1 MTDWIW
7 QSPSWPDFRHDVRT
21 LAPALS
27 AARRAQG
34 EILGLLQ
41 ALGGDQSRGV
51 EARIWEGESL
61 ATAAIEGE
69 HLDVATLRSS
79 IARRLG
85 IGDSSR
91 SAARIV
97 DGLLDMQEDAATH
110 WDKPLTLKRLCGWHA
125 ALFPTGYS
133 GLHPVAAGKL
143 RSAPEAM
150 QIVSG
155 PMHNPKVH
163 YVAPPADRAPA
174 EVRRFLEWFNGA
186 SHALDGLLRAGIAHL
201 WFEIIHPFE
210 DGNGRIG
217 RAIVDLALAQDLKG
231 HPRIYSMAAE
241 LAGAR
246 GRYYEALQQA
256 GRDGA
261 DIDRW
266 LVWFCEIFT
275 RATRRSKSVV
285 LSALAKARFWA
296 DHGGTPVTEAQAMV
310 LNRLL
315 DAGPRG
321 FEGDL
326 TTRKYVALTGLSRA
340 SAYRDLAALAAAGLL
355 ASHGQG
361 KATRYYI
368 NLPGWE
374 PPP

>member
-1 MTDWIW
+1 MSDWIW
-7 QSPSWPDFRHDVRT
+7 QSATWPDFRHNSQV

-34 EILGLLQ
+34 EILGLLR
-41 ALGGDQSRGV
+41 ALGDDQSRGV
-51 EARIWEGESL
+51 EARIWEAESL

-69 HLDVATLRSS
+69 QLDLASLRSS

-85 IGDSSR
+85 IGTPSQ
-91 SAARIV
+91 APARVV

-110 WDKPLTLKRLCGWHA
+110 WDQPLTLKRLCGWHA
-125 ALFPTGYS
+125 ALFPTGFS

-150 QIVSG
+150 RIVSG
-155 PMHNPKVH
+155 PMHNPKGH
-163 YVAPPADRAPA
+163 YVAPPVDRVPA
-174 EVRRFLEWFNGA
+174 EVRRFLAWFNGE
-186 SHALDGLLRAGIAHL
+186 SRTQDGLLRAGIAHL

-231 HPRIYSMAAE
+231 HPRIYSVAAE
-241 LAGAR
+241 LAAAR
-246 GRYYEALQQA
+246 TCYYDELQLA
-256 GRDGA
+256 SRDGA

-266 LVWFCEIFT
+266 LVWFCRTFVE
-275 RATRRSKSVV
+275 ASMRSKSIV

-296 DHGGTPVTEAQAMV
+296 DHGGVSVTEAQAKV

-315 DAGPRG
+315 DAGPPG

-340 SAYRDLAALAAAGLL
+340 TAYRDLTALVAMGLL
-355 ASHGQG
+355 ASQGQG
-361 KATRYYI
+361 KATRYFI
-368 NLPGWE
+368 NLQGWE

>member
-1 MTDWIW
+1 MPDWIW
-7 QSPSWPDFRHDVRT
+7 QSPAWPDFRRNPQV
-21 LAPALS
+21 LAPALA

-41 ALGGDQSRGV
+41 ALGTDQSRGV
-51 EARIWEGESL
+51 EARIWEAESL

-69 HLDVATLRSS
+69 HLDLASLRSS

-85 IGDSSR
+85 IGAPSQ
-91 SAARIV
+91 APARLV

-110 WDKPLTLKRLCGWHA
+110 WHKPLTLKRLCGWHA

-133 GLHPVAAGKL
+133 GLHQVAAGKL
-143 RSAPEAM
+143 RSAREAM

-155 PMHNPKVH
+155 PIHNPKVH
-163 YVAPPADRAPA
+163 YVAPPADLVPA
-174 EVRRFLEWFNGA
+174 EVRRFLAWFNGE
-186 SHALDGLLRAGIAHL
+186 SRTQDGLLRAGIAHL

-231 HPRIYSMAAE
+231 HPRIYSVAAE
-241 LAGAR
+241 LAAAR
-246 GRYYEALQQA
+246 TRYYEELQLA
-256 GRDGA
+256 SRGGA
-261 DIDRW
+261 DVDRW
-266 LVWFCEIFT
+266 LLWFCHTFV
-275 RATRRSKSVV
+275 AASLRSKSIVFA
-285 LSALAKARFWA
+285 ALAKARFWA
-296 DHGGTPVTEAQAMV
+296 DHGGAPVTEAQAKV

-340 SAYRDLAALAAAGLL
+340 TAYRDLTALMAGGLL
-355 ASHGQG
+355 ASYGQG
-361 KATRYYI
+361 KATRYFI
-368 NLPGWE
+368 NLQGWE
-374 PPP
+374 AKP

>member
-7 QSPSWPDFRHDVRT
+7 QSAAWPDFRHDPHT
-21 LAPALS
+21 LAPAVS

-41 ALGGDQSRGV
+41 ALGEGQSRDV
-51 EARIWEGESL
+51 EARIWEAESL

-69 HLDVATLRSS
+69 HLDLASLRSS

-85 IGDSSR
+85 I
-91 SAARIV
+91 ATPLQAPARMV
-97 DGLLDMQEDAATH
+97 DGLLDMQEDAATR
-110 WDKPLTLKRLCGWHA
+110 WDRPLTLERLCGWHA

-163 YVAPPADRAPA
+163 YVAPPADRVPA
-174 EVRRFLEWFNGA
+174 EVGRFLAWFNDE
-186 SHALDGLLRAGIAHL
+186 SRTQDGLFRAGIAHL

-217 RAIVDLALAQDLKG
+217 RAIVDLALAQDLRG
-231 HPRIYSMAAE
+231 HPRIYSLAAE
-241 LAGAR
+241 MAGTR
-246 GRYYEALQQA
+246 SRYYEELQRA
-256 GRDGA
+256 SRADA
-261 DIDRW
+261 DINRW
-266 LVWFCEIFT
+266 LVWFCEVFT
-275 RATRRSKSVV
+275 QASLRSKSVA

-296 DHGGTPVTEAQAMV
+296 DHGGTPVTEAQAKV
-310 LNRLL
+310 VNRLL

-340 SAYRDLAALAAAGLL
+340 TAYRDLAALVGAGML
-355 ASHGQG
+355 ASRGQG
-361 KATRYYI
+361 KATRYFV

>member
-1 MTDWIW
+1 MTLWIW
-7 QSPSWPDFRHDVRT
+7 QSASWPDFRHDAQALV
-21 LAPALS
+21 LALS

-34 EILGLLQ
+34 EILGLLDAL
-41 ALGGDQSRGV
+41 ALGKSRDV
-51 EARIWEGESL
+51 EARIWEAESL

-69 HLDVATLRSS
+69 HLDLASLRSS

-85 IGDSSR
+85 IGTSTQAPTR
-91 SAARIV
+91 MV

-110 WDKPLTLKRLCGWHA
+110 WNKPLTLERLCGWHA

-133 GLHPVAAGKL
+133 GLHPVAAGRL

-155 PMHNPKVH
+155 PMHNPRVH
-163 YVAPPADRAPA
+163 YVAPPAHRVPA
-174 EVRRFLEWFNGA
+174 EIGRFLDWFNGE
-186 SHALDGLLRAGIAHL
+186 SRTHDGLLRAGIAHL

-217 RAIVDLALAQDLKG
+217 RAIIDLALAQDLKG
-231 HPRIYSMAAE
+231 HPRIYSLAAE
-241 LAGAR
+241 LAGTR
-246 GRYYEALQQA
+246 ERYYEALQMA
-256 GRDGA
+256 SREGA
-261 DIDRW
+261 DINRW
-266 LVWFCEIFT
+266 LVWFCHIFVE
-275 RATRRSKSVV
+275 ASLRSKSVV

-296 DHGGTPVTEAQAMV
+296 GHGGTPVTEAQAKV

-321 FEGDL
+321 FEGEL

-355 ASHGQG
+355 AS
-361 KATRYYI
+361 
-368 NLPGWE
+368 
-374 PPP
+374 

>member
-7 QSPSWPDFRHDVRT
+7 QSAVWPDFRHDPQV
-21 LAPALS
+21 LAPALL

-41 ALGGDQSRGV
+41 ALGADQSRGV
-51 EARIWEGESL
+51 EARIWEAESL

-69 HLDVATLRSS
+69 HLDLASLRSS

-85 IGDSSR
+85 IGDPSQ
-91 SAARIV
+91 APARVV
-97 DGLLDMQEDAATH
+97 DGLLDMQEDATTR
-110 WDKPLTLKRLCGWHA
+110 WDKPLTLERLCGWHA

-163 YVAPPADRAPA
+163 YVAPPAERVPT
-174 EVRRFLEWFNGA
+174 EVGRFLAWFNGE
-186 SHALDGLLRAGIAHL
+186 SRTQDGLLRAAIAHL

-217 RAIVDLALAQDLKG
+217 RAIVDLALAQDLQG
-231 HPRIYSMAAE
+231 HPRIYSVAAA
-241 LAGAR
+241 LAAAR
-246 GRYYEALQQA
+246 TRYYEELQLA
-256 GRDGA
+256 SRGGA
-261 DIDRW
+261 DVDGW
-266 LVWFCEIFT
+266 LVWFCNTFVE
-275 RATRRSKSVV
+275 ASQRSKSIV

-296 DHGGTPVTEAQAMV
+296 DHGGVPVTEAQAKV

-315 DAGPRG
+315 DAGPRD

-340 SAYRDLAALAAAGLL
+340 TAYRDLAAMVAAGLL
-355 ASHGQG
+355 ASQGQG
-361 KATRYYI
+361 KATRYFI
-368 NLPGWE
+368 NLLGWE

>member
-1 MTDWIW
+1 
-7 QSPSWPDFRHDVRT
+7 
-21 LAPALS
+21 
-27 AARRAQG
+27 
-34 EILGLLQ
+34 
-41 ALGGDQSRGV
+41 
-51 EARIWEGESL
+51 
-61 ATAAIEGE
+61 
-69 HLDVATLRSS
+69 
-79 IARRLG
+79 
-85 IGDSSR
+85 
-91 SAARIV
+91 
-97 DGLLDMQEDAATH
+97 LLDMQEDAATH
-110 WDKPLTLKRLCGWHA
+110 WNKPLTLKRLCGWHA

-143 RSAPEAM
+143 RSSPEAM

-163 YVAPPADRAPA
+163 YVAPPAQQVPA
-174 EVRRFLEWFNGA
+174 ELGRFLKWFNGA
-186 SHALDGLLRAGIAHL
+186 SRSQDGLLRAGLAHL

-210 DGNGRIG
+210 DGNGRVG

-231 HPRIYSMAAE
+231 HPRIYSLAAE

-246 GRYYEALQQA
+246 TRYYEELQQA
-256 GRDGA
+256 SREGA

-266 LVWFCEIFT
+266 LAWFCQAFVK
-275 RATRRSKSVV
+275 ASLRSKSVV

-296 DHGGTPVTEAQAMV
+296 DHGGTPVTEAQAKV

-326 TTRKYVALTGLSRA
+326 TTRKYVALTGRSRA
-340 SAYRDLAALAAAGLL
+340 TAYRDLAAMAAAGLL
-355 ASHGQG
+355 AWRGQG
-361 KATRYYI
+361 KATRYFI
-368 NLPGWE
+368 NLQGWE